1 MLLVIP
7 CEPRVQKNARAI
19 ATSLVENTAP
29 EDLLTVD
36 LLCITPYQNLTAA
49 NDFIEVLKGRCNSF
63 NVKCI
68 DTPSA
73 SLYDMVNKM
82 WAKCLQIL
90 AIEAAPNGLDI
101 PVLWYSERGNQFFK
115 QDAIATLDGYY
126 IKRKAKVIFG
136 QRFHIPARTITVDHV
151 DPARDTVEGSF
162 VFSSQIS
169 AAYPQT
175 VPLSVSLQPADHFRV
190 FLSGVFIGDQSEE
203 YAKWDN
209 LFSTEVEPKVEA
221 AVVATQ
227 VLSQAVNTPQA
238 LPVAAFGASGASPDG
253 QTLDVDGGMTLAQKR
268 AMLAMCSTRSPL
280 KPEDVTYSAPSV
292 AGVTSDV
299 DVQAQAS
306 GFHIQT
312 SEGTVMG
319 NPGAIEE
326 HNKRV
331 VGKKKKKSA
340 PEPGASELG
349 TLSETLEV
357 DKEPKEG
364 DIEPASG
371 VEFPEDGKDPDFV

>member
-126 IKRKAKVIFG
+126 TKRKAKVIFG
-136 QRFHIPARTITVDHV
+136 PRFHIPARTITADHV

-221 AVVATQ
+221 TVVATQ
-227 VLSQAVNTPQA
+227 VFSQAVNTPPVSSCGRLRGLRG
-238 LPVAAFGASGASPDG
+238 LPRWA
-253 QTLDVDGGMTLAQKR
+253 
-268 AMLAMCSTRSPL
+268 
-280 KPEDVTYSAPSV
+280 
-292 AGVTSDV
+292 
-299 DVQAQAS
+299 
-306 GFHIQT
+306 
-312 SEGTVMG
+312 
-319 NPGAIEE
+319 
-326 HNKRV
+326 
-331 VGKKKKKSA
+331 
-340 PEPGASELG
+340 
-349 TLSETLEV
+349 
-357 DKEPKEG
+357 
-364 DIEPASG
+364 
-371 VEFPEDGKDPDFV
+371 DP